1 MKNLRSITIHVGVNV
16 SNTRPLLM
24 VLPVFED
31 YSFIFIPIPGNG
43 EGVTY
48 MQLRDSLP
56 GVCEVLEQ
64 LRFSV
69 DNEVHNDPE
78 FVGFT
83 FGEGPRDWML
93 AKLHPGD
100 YVFFV
105 ASMKK
110 VPVPSK
116 TDFLK
121 HPKKYKPELKSLLK
135 RNRGPN
141 WFYGLIA
148 QIKISEI
155 YAGKNVIKRYDLG
168 DQFCELNNAV
178 EDKLLTNAHIKR
190 GDHFSGDYVII
201 KGEENES
208 KVYEQALPISQGN
221 ICLTELQEIFYKHL
235 LRRNRAKWFEVILD
249 NYGTASLQNFTKR
262 KLKS

>member
-1 MKNLRSITIHVGVNV
+1 MVRSVSLEENVLDFYREYVKSLRSTTIHVGVNV
-16 SNTRPLLM
+16 SNTRPFLM

-31 YSFIFIPIPGNG
+31 YSFVFIPIPSKG

-48 MQLRDSLP
+48 RQLRDSLP

-64 LRFSV
+64 LGFSV
-69 DNEVHNDPE
+69 DIEVHNDPE
-78 FVGFT
+78 FIDFT

-93 AKLHPGD
+93 AKLRPGD

-110 VPVPSK
+110 ISVPSK

-121 HPKKYKPELKSLLK
+121 YPKKYGSELKGLLK

-141 WFYGLIA
+141 WFYGMIA

-168 DQFCELNNAV
+168 DRFCELNDAV
-178 EDKLLTNAHIKR
+178 EDKLLTNAHVKR
-190 GDHFSGDYVII
+190 GGSPFWGLYYNKRRGKRI
-201 KGEENES
+201 KGLRASSANKPWE
-208 KVYEQALPISQGN
+208 
-221 ICLTELQEIFYKHL
+221 HL
-235 LRRNRAKWFEVILD
+235 LNRVSRHILQ
-249 NYGTASLQNFTKR
+249 THPKE
-262 KLKS
+262 K

>member
-1 MKNLRSITIHVGVNV
+1 MRGTTIHVGVNV
-16 SNTRPLLM
+16 SNTRPFLM

-31 YSFIFIPIPGNG
+31 FSFVFIPIPSRE

-48 MQLRDSLP
+48 RQLRDSLP

-69 DNEVHNDPE
+69 DIEVHNDPE
-78 FVGFT
+78 FVDFT
-83 FGEGPRDWML
+83 FGEGRRDWML
-93 AKLHPGD
+93 AKLRPGD

-105 ASMKK
+105 ASMRKIS
-110 VPVPSK
+110 VPSK
-116 TDFLK
+116 IHFLK
-121 HPKKYKPELKSLLK
+121 HPKKYTLELKKLLK

-155 YAGKNVIKRYDLG
+155 YAGKNLIKRFGLG
-168 DQFCELNNAV
+168 DRFCELNNAV
-178 EDKLLTNAHIKR
+178 KDKLLANAHIKR
-190 GDHFSGDYVII
+190 GNHLFGDCIII

-208 KVYEQALPISQGN
+208 KVYGQALPISQGN
-221 ICLTELQEIFYKHL
+221 ICLTELQDISYKHI
-235 LRRNRAKWFEVILD
+235 LRRNRGKWFEVILD
-249 NYGTASLQNFTKR
+249 DYGTDLMLNFINC